1 MSETY
6 KEAMNHIVV
15 TEEMKL
21 RILENIQHVNWEKKN
36 VASFVWPKRY
46 MAVAACLTVLIIG
59 AVSLTTLNIPN
70 QPENPSGMQSG
81 VLNMTNASS
90 ADELSQLVG
99 FEVQD
104 LKDVPFDI
112 TEIQYTSYGGELAE
126 IKYIGETQNLVF
138 RKAAGNIDP
147 SGDFASYSDTV
158 TLDFDSI
165 SVTLKGESGA
175 YALAIWQDGSYSY
188 SMKSSVPLTKTEWT
202 SVLEAEV

>member
-36 VASFVWPKRY
+36 VASSVWPKRY
-46 MAVAACLTVLIIG
+46 MAVAACLALLIVGTVSI
-59 AVSLTTLNIPN
+59 TTLNVPT

-81 VLNMTNASS
+81 VLNITNASS

-99 FEVQD
+99 FEVQN
-104 LKDVPFDI
+104 LKYVPFDI

-147 SGDFASYSDTV
+147 SGDFESYPDTV

-188 SMKSSVPLTKTEWT
+188 SMKFSVPLTKTEWT